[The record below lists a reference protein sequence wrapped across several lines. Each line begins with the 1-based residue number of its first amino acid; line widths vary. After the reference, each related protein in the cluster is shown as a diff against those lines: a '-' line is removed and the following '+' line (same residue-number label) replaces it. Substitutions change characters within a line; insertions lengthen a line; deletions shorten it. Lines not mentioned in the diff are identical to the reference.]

1 MINLREEE
9 KTHYTLQNI
18 SDIDSKG
25 KRELQKQIFICSAL
39 KLYNMNIVYSFC
51 LLMKSVL
58 CFSAQSITLGDVWE
72 EFHKCQ
78 PQIHCMSSISHS

>member
-25 KRELQKQIFICSAL
+25 KRELQKQIFICEQ
-39 KLYNMNIVYSFC
+39 N
-51 LLMKSVL
+51 
-58 CFSAQSITLGDVWE
+58 
-72 EFHKCQ
+72 
-78 PQIHCMSSISHS
+78 